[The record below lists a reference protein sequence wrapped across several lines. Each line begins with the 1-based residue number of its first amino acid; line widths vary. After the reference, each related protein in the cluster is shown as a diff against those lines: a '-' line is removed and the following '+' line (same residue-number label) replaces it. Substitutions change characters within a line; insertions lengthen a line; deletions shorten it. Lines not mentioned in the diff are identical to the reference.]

1 MSCAA
6 VVADQAVGRS
16 RVLPLVVVAPRT
28 TEAVM
33 TAPRIAARRLV
44 NAEHESTHTTVITQ
58 YGAQRALMLAAIV
71 ALAACGD
78 SSGPDKYPDMLGS
91 YDVTT
96 PRPTGSGT
104 INITGQQDSILTGD
118 ARIAVPDIDSALTT
132 GFGVAAVHKDGSIR
146 FNIAPTSPDAWTFSG
161 HVNGSTMSGSETMG
175 RGGVAGSWTAT
186 RR

>member
-1 MSCAA
+1 
-6 VVADQAVGRS
+6 
-16 RVLPLVVVAPRT
+16 
-28 TEAVM
+28 M

-44 NAEHESTHTTVITQ
+44 TAEHESTHTTVITQ
-58 YGAQRALMLAAIV
+58 YGAPRALMLAAIV

-104 INITGQQDSILTGD
+104 INITGQQDSTLTGD
-118 ARIAVPDIDSALTT
+118 ATVVVEGLTLT
-132 GFGVAAVHKDGSIR
+132 GFGVAAVQKNGSIR
-146 FNIAPTSPDAWTFSG
+146 FNIGPNDADHRWTFSG
-161 HVNGSTMSGSETMG
+161 HANGSTMSGSQTLDWPNG
-175 RGGVAGSWTAT
+175 RVSGSWTAT